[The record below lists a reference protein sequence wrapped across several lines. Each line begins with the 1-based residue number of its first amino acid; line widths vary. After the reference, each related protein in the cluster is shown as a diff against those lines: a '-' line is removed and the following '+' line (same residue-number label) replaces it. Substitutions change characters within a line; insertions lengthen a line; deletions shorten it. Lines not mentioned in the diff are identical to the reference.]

1 MKLSRF
7 LAATAATALIAT
19 GCGDGGGGAT
29 VNTAAASTT
38 STPGATTVPP
48 TGTVETTTTTTATT
62 TTTEAAPVIAGLGP
76 IEQLTP
82 LSGEGSR
89 PLLSWKPV
97 EAAAVYVVM
106 VYDADGSPYWS
117 AVTTATEVYVGG
129 PVQTPTG
136 NNGPRIEAG
145 YTWSVYAEDS
155 GGLLIAASPQR
166 NLSP

>member
-7 LAATAATALIAT
+7 LAATAAAALIAA
-19 GCGDGGGGAT
+19 GCGDGESGTT

-38 STPGATTVPP
+38 STPGAATVPP
-48 TGTVETTTTTTATT
+48 TGTVETTTTTT
-62 TTTEAAPVIAGLGP
+62 TTEAAPVIAGLDP

-82 LSGEGSR
+82 LSGGGSR
-89 PLLSWKPV
+89 PLLSWAPV
-97 EAAAVYVVM
+97 DGAAVYVVM
-106 VYDADGSPYWS
+106 VYDADGAPYWS

-129 PVQTPTG
+129 PLQIPTG
-136 NNGPRIEAG
+136 NDGPRIEAG